1 MNSQSSVTENGLPQ
15 KILIIDDD
23 VDYRALVKLHL
34 SKLNNEIVLTEY
46 DPVKEGLPKDD
57 FDWPNYDLILM
68 DYYFGNKETTGLDL
82 VHENHKK
89 DKFPPVVMLTEAGN
103 EEVAVKSIK
112 VGCYD
117 YISKKTLTPET
128 LNESLTSTWAQ
139 FKKNNKYKLDLTIS
153 QNKFDKEVF
162 YQKLTNECE
171 TELYENDRTF
181 VVFEL
186 NDAEELRKN
195 IGIVGRDAMVKRLS
209 KDTYEFLKKF
219 TTNINVSRVNDKR
232 FAILIGAN
240 QKNFDITACITD
252 LCTEIL
258 SQPFQLLEKNY
269 HYRFNI
275 GILSLNK
282 EEHNLDNILF
292 TMDRALIEAADNP
305 SDLFYSWDKDILD
318 AQEFLHD
325 EDNYF
330 GPNNTEADNLDA
342 LMLAKKRLEEAL
354 EGKESAEAKLELEK
368 EVEKQTIA
376 RAEAEIEAEKAA
388 RRRAETGEFLAKKES
403 ERAKEMS
410 PLEKYS
416 SHKEET
422 IDNTFNDMALETT
435 IENEFNDLEADPFE
449 AQADDVELSKEEVEE
464 LEFLIQLSVD
474 ENRCELQYQPIM
486 YLGDRDDPG
495 KRKVFKTDVYLITK
509 NEEKIFFHD
518 VYEKLNSSFLKQYID
533 QYILRETFALLLED
547 KTVEYHREF
556 IFTLTEE
563 WFTDI
568 TLYGWLMELL
578 KDNAHLKPENYIW
591 FEIDVELFQ
600 EHKNKASS
608 LITLLKKDF
617 GFNFVINNIT
627 TTKQAV
633 EYGKNELFDCQIVD
647 IDCLKTL
654 QDQNLLDIHT
664 EKYENDKKV
673 TSARIIGT
681 KKLLIASN
689 INDAMHL
696 MEAIN
701 LHINYVS
708 GFFIAETQNTMV
720 LRNNF
725 EDVEI

>member
-1 MNSQSSVTENGLPQ
+1 MNSELSVTESLIPK

-23 VDYRALVKLHL
+23 ADYRALVKRHL
-34 SKLNNEIVLTEY
+34 VKVDKDVALTEY
-46 DPVKEGLPKDD
+46 DPSKQGLPEED
-57 FDWPNYDLILM
+57 FPWGEYELILM
-68 DYYFGNKETTGLDL
+68 DYYFGNSQTTGLDI
-82 VHENHKK
+82 VHDNYKK
-89 DKFPPVVMLTEAGN
+89 DKFPPVIMLTEAGN

-128 LNESLTSTWAQ
+128 LNESLTNSWAQ

-162 YQKLTNECE
+162 YKKLTNEYE
-171 TELYENDRTF
+171 AELYENDRTF
-181 VVFEL
+181 IVFEL
-186 NDAEELRKN
+186 SDAEELRKN
-195 IGIVGRDAMVKRLS
+195 IGIVGRDAMVKKLS
-209 KDTYEFLKKF
+209 KDTYEFLNKF
-219 TTNINVSRVNDKR
+219 TANVNVSRVNDKR
-232 FAILIGAN
+232 FAVLIDAQ
-240 QKNFDITACITD
+240 QKSFDIKSCITD
-252 LCTEIL
+252 LCSETF
-258 SQPFQLLEKNY
+258 SKPFELLDKTY

-275 GILSLNK
+275 GLLPLNK
-282 EEHNLDNILF
+282 DENNLDNILF
-292 TMDRALIEAADNP
+292 TMDRALIEAADNT
-305 SDLFYSWDKDILD
+305 SELFYFWDKNILD

-325 EDNYF
+325 EENYF

-354 EGKESAEAKLELEK
+354 EGKETAQAKLELEQ
-368 EVEKQTIA
+368 ELEKQTVA
-376 RAEAEIEAEKAA
+376 RAEAELEAEKAA

-416 SHKEET
+416 SHREES
-422 IDNTFNDMALETT
+422 IDATFTDMALEST
-435 IENEFNDLEADPFE
+435 IESEFNELEADPFD

-509 NEEKIFFHD
+509 QEEKVFFHD
-518 VYEKLNSSFLKQYID
+518 VYSKLRSSFLKQYID

-563 WFTDI
+563 WFTDT
-568 TLYGWLMELL
+568 TLYVWLMELL
-578 KDNAHLKPENYIW
+578 KDNAHLNPEHYVW
-591 FEIDVELFQ
+591 FEIDVELFE
-600 EHKNKASS
+600 EHKSKASS

-633 EYGKNELFDCQIVD
+633 EYGKSDLFNCQIIN

-654 QDQNLLDIHT
+654 QEQNLLDIHT
-664 EKYENDKKV
+664 EKYDNDKKV
-673 TSARIIGT
+673 TSAKIIGSDN
-681 KKLLIASN
+681 LLIACD
-689 INDAMHL
+689 INDAMQL

-701 LHINYVS
+701 IHINYVS

-725 EDVEI
+725 EDFEI